1 MAPGLFTANGDGA
14 GVVAATAVR
23 AIADSNLQSPR
34 SIPLRRGTRNLL
46 HRVHYCDAPRTQ

>member
-46 HRVHYCDAPRTQ
+46 HRVHYCDSPRTQ